1 MSNAFETLA
10 QCLAEVRKRTD
21 FVPEIAIALGS
32 GLGSFAGR
40 MKAVSSV
47 SYKELDGFP
56 VSTVQ
61 GHEGRFV
68 FAWISGVPA
77 VLMQGRVHYYEG
89 YSMEQT
95 VMPIRLMGLLGA
107 RTLLLTNA
115 AGGIGPDLSPGDLMM
130 ITGHI
135 ASFMPS
141 PLRGENI
148 GEHGPRFPD
157 MSAVYDIGLQK
168 AIKRTADKL
177 DIPLKKGVY
186 LQVPGPQYETPEE
199 IRMYRLFGADAV
211 GMSTAAEAMAARHM
225 GMRVCGI
232 SCVTNMAAGISGSP
246 LSHEEVQETAN
257 KVSARFSRLITGLAP
272 VLTEGAG
279 V

>member
-1 MSNAFETLA
+1 MSNAFNTLE
-10 QCLAEVRKRTD
+10 QCLAEIRKRTD
-21 FVPEIAIALGS
+21 FVPKIAITLGS
-32 GLGSFAGR
+32 GLGSFANR
-40 MKAVSSV
+40 LKTTSSV

-56 VSTVQ
+56 VSTVK
-61 GHEGRFV
+61 GHEGKFI
-68 FAWISGVPA
+68 FAWIAGVPA

-89 YSMEQT
+89 YPVEQT
-95 VMPIRLMGLLGA
+95 VLPIRLMGLLGA
-107 RTLLLTNA
+107 KTLLLTNA
-115 AGGIGPDLSPGDLMM
+115 AGGLGPDLSPGDLMM

-148 GEHGPRFPD
+148 GELGPRFPD

-168 AIKRTADKL
+168 AIKQTADKL

-211 GMSTAAEAMAARHM
+211 GMSTAAEAIAARHM
-225 GMRVCGI
+225 GMRVCGV
-232 SCVTNMAAGISGSP
+232 SCITNMAAGTSKTP
-246 LSHEEVQETAN
+246 LTHEEVQKTAN
-257 KVSARFSRLITGLAP
+257 RVSACFSRLITELAP
-272 VLTEGAG
+272 ELSKENCV
-279 V
+279 